1 MRLEY
6 LILLAVLLD
15 LLLGDPRWL
24 PHPVRLIGWLAAR
37 LETLTRAILP
47 PRAAGVL
54 TAVAVVAA
62 AGGAAW
68 GLVRLAGAIH
78 PYCAD
83 GVRIALIYTALAAR
97 DLARHSM
104 SVYRALAEGDLPE
117 ARKRV
122 SLIVG
127 RDTADLD
134 ERGVTRAAVESV
146 AESIVDGVTA
156 PLFFAVIAGPVGA
169 MVYRAINTLDSMFGY
184 KNERYHRF
192 GWASARLDDAANF
205 IPARLTAPL
214 VCLAAL
220 LLRDRLFGRAQGG
233 PERSRMDR
241 AAQSWKVLRRD
252 ARNHPSPNSGFAEA
266 AVAGALGVQLGGLN
280 YYFGKPSARPVIGD
294 PLVELDKRHIPAAN
308 ALMFAGAGC
317 CLATFLAARV
327 GILCLWAQFGK

>member
-6 LILLAVLLD
+6 QILLAVLLD
-15 LLLGDPRWL
+15 LLIGDPRWL
-24 PHPVRLIGWLAAR
+24 PHPVRLIGWVAAR
-37 LETLTRAILP
+37 LETITRAVLP
-47 PRAAGVL
+47 ARAAGVL
-54 TAVAVVAA
+54 TALAVVAA

-68 GLVRLAGAIH
+68 GLVRLAGTIH
-78 PYCAD
+78 PYAA
-83 GVRIALIYTALAAR
+83 VAVSIALIYTTIAAR
-97 DLARHSM
+97 DLAQHSM
-104 SVYRALAEGDLPE
+104 SVYRALVQGDLPE

-122 SLIVG
+122 GLIVG

-156 PLFFAVIAGPVGA
+156 PLLFAAIAGPVGA

-184 KNERYHRF
+184 KNERYLRF

-214 VCLAAL
+214 ICLATW
-220 LLRDRLFGRAQGG
+220 LLRGQAR
-233 PERSRMDR
+233 
-241 AAQSWKVLRRD
+241 QSWKVLRRD
-252 ARNHPSPNSGFAEA
+252 ARNSTSPNSGFAEA

-280 YYFGKPSARPVIGD
+280 YYFGKPSPKPMIGD

-308 ALMFAGAGC
+308 ALMFASVGC
-317 CLATFLAARV
+317 CLAVFLAARV
-327 GILCLWAQFGK
+327 GILCLWAQCGSGR

>member
-6 LILLAVLLD
+6 QVLLAVLLD

-54 TAVAVVAA
+54 TALAVVAA

-68 GLVRLAGAIH
+68 GLVRLAGTIH

-83 GVRIALIYTALAAR
+83 GVRIVLIYTTLAAR

-127 RDTADLD
+127 RDTAELD

-156 PLFFAVIAGPVGA
+156 PLFFAIIAGPVGA
-169 MVYRAINTLDSMFGY
+169 MVYRAVNTLDSMFGY
-184 KNERYHRF
+184 KNERYLRF

-214 VCLAAL
+214 ICLAAL
-220 LLRDRLFGRAQGG
+220 LLRG
-233 PERSRMDR
+233 R

-280 YYFGKPSARPVIGD
+280 YYFGKPSLKPAIGD
-294 PLVELDKRHIPAAN
+294 PLVELDKGHIPAAN
-308 ALMFAGAGC
+308 ALMFAGVGC
-317 CLATFLAARV
+317 CLAVFLAARV
-327 GILCLWAQFGK
+327 GILYLWAQFGK